1 MQGSSFNVA
10 LKLNRDTNIFLS
22 LYFIKITNYQGAADI
37 GVHLRLI
44 LCALKRK
51 DLRPARGVNLYDSQD
66 YVIDKGQ
73 SVHDMAPIR
82 RGPNDLCKSTENSR
96 PALVL

>member
-22 LYFIKITNYQGAADI
+22 LYFIKITNYKGVADDI

-51 DLRPARGVNLYDSQD
+51 DLRPARDVNLYDSQD

-73 SVHDMAPIR
+73 S
-82 RGPNDLCKSTENSR
+82 
-96 PALVL
+96 